1 MVFKKPNR
9 KTQNTKK
16 RKTLKK
22 RRFINRKSK
31 KYGGRFIGSH
41 DQVISIMDRLKRFF
55 SKPPAS
61 MVFEPNEINTM
72 SSVPYLF
79 DGEEL
84 LKQFISARKKAE
96 NLGKSDMEQANA
108 IHDAYKKAWEK
119 AKSEYES
126 KQSAQPKPT
135 PTPTP
140 TPIPTPR
147 PTEHTMAEDT
157 NDCPSNNK
165 NPIKCDTK
173 SDYLKQALIFHPDKN
188 AGCVKEAT
196 EKFKQLGDVC
206 RDVLSI
212 SKDTI

>member
-9 KTQNTKK
+9 KTMKKEK
-16 RKTLKK
+16 RKTMKTNIK

-41 DQVISIMDRLKRFF
+41 AEVISIMDRLKRFLA
-55 SKPPAS
+55 KPPAN

-72 SSVPYLF
+72 NSVPYVF

-96 NLGKSDMEQANA
+96 RLDKSDMEQANA
-108 IHDAYKKAWEK
+108 IHDVYKKAWEK

-126 KQSAQPKPT
+126 KQSTQPQQTPRAPT

-140 TPIPTPR
+140 T
-147 PTEHTMAEDT
+147 EHTTAKDS
-157 NDCPSNNK
+157 NCPSHNK

-173 SDYLKQALIFHPDKN
+173 NDYLKQVLIFHPDKN
-188 AGCVKEAT
+188 TGCVADST
-196 EKFKQLGDVC
+196 EKFKQLGAVC
-206 RDVLSI
+206 RDVLS
-212 SKDTI
+212 